1 MAGFVPIAVVPAE
14 GTIVELGAKKNLC
27 WRSTFT
33 RTSSSAE
40 PNEKESSIEDAEL
53 TAEDVDDLGDFAA
66 DIAEQP
72 LRGHRSTRRRSLY
85 DWNET
90 EEIPQEFHSDAA
102 EGKIADKHMKKS
114 LLRKT
119 QLI

>member
-1 MAGFVPIAVVPAE
+1 VVPAE
-14 GTIVELGAKKNLC
+14 GTIELRLQKKSLLKKYFYKNQQ
-27 WRSTFT
+27 R
-33 RTSSSAE
+33 RR
-40 PNEKESSIEDAEL
+40 NESSIEDAEL

-72 LRGHRSTRRRSLY
+72 LGTSKHSKAKSLIEVRPKKY
-85 DWNET
+85 RKNFIVT
-90 EEIPQEFHSDAA
+90 QL
-102 EGKIADKHMKKS
+102 GKRTKKHMKKS